1 MEEFSL
7 GVNERIKNETLR
19 LDAKIDLATT
29 NFKIL
34 GTNLTEELQKQEIHA
49 SKSWVSPSKLL
60 QPRFLTVMIFQKL
73 LEQLNTDIQN
83 VSAKALSNELVSQAN
98 KNDIIKLKSDVEQ
111 LKLPSTNATA
121 KL

>member
-49 SKSWVSPSKLL
+49 SKSWVRPCKLL